1 MSISNEINRLEQAKQ
16 DIKDAMQAK
25 GITVPSDATLD
36 EYAELLASMIVDI
49 PFGGTGATTASQAR
63 TNLGITPDNIG
74 ASAANHSHS
83 NASTSAAGF
92 LPKLGGG
99 TTNYL
104 RADGTWAKP
113 PNTTY
118 ANMKGASSSAAGSSG
133 LVPAPAAGKQTSFL
147 RGDGTWVVPTNTTY
161 SNMSG
166 ATTSAAGKAG
176 LVPAPSAGAATR
188 YLRSDGTWQVPPD
201 TNTTYGVATSSA
213 NGLMSATDKKKLDTL
228 EETSAISTS
237 FIESLF

>member
-1 MSISNEINRLEQAKQ
+1 MSVSNEINRLEQAKQ
-16 DIKDAMQAK
+16 DIKMQMQAK

-36 EYAELLASMIVDI
+36 EYAELLASMVVDI
-49 PFGGTGATTASQAR
+49 PSGGTGATTASQAR
-63 TNLGITPDNIG
+63 ANLGITPANIG
-74 ASAANHSHS
+74 AAPTGHSHS
-83 NASTSAAGF
+83 NASTKAAGF

-99 TTNYL
+99 ITDYL

-113 PNTTY
+113 P
-118 ANMKGASSSAAGSSG
+118 
-133 LVPAPAAGKQTSFL
+133 
-147 RGDGTWVVPTNTTY
+147 DTNTTY

-166 ATTSAAGKAG
+166 ASTSAAGKAG

-188 YLRSDGTWQVPPD
+188 YLRSDGTWSVPPD
-201 TNTTYGVATSSA
+201 TNTTYGVATSST

-228 EETSAISTS
+228 EETSAIDTS

>member
-25 GITVPSDATLD
+25 GITVPSDATID
-36 EYAELLASMIVDI
+36 EYAELLASMVVDI
-49 PFGGTGATTASQAR
+49 AFGGTGATTASQAR
-63 TNLGITPDNIG
+63 TNLGITPANIG
-74 ASAANHSHS
+74 AAATSHSHS

-113 PNTTY
+113 P
-118 ANMKGASSSAAGSSG
+118 
-133 LVPAPAAGKQTSFL
+133 
-147 RGDGTWVVPTNTTY
+147 
-161 SNMSG
+161 
-166 ATTSAAGKAG
+166 
-176 LVPAPSAGAATR
+176 
-188 YLRSDGTWQVPPD
+188 D
-201 TNTTYGVATSSA
+201 TNTTYGVATSST

-237 FIESLF
+237 FIESLL